1 MACLSL
7 TASVA
12 HLVTVE
18 DPSPLNERNREMM
31 EQENQQPDGV
41 CRMWNGQPLSKH
53 GAFMDIEEH
62 QRVLSMGGNA
72 LKAIGAM
79 MLPGTDAAD
88 EATTTKRSELS
99 EIFSFFGEVMAERS
113 QLISDAVFRIE
124 QAANGRCV

>member
-12 HLVTVE
+12 YLVTVE

-31 EQENQQPDGV
+31 EQENQKPDGV
-41 CRMWNGQPLSKH
+41 CRMWNGKPLASH

-62 QRVLSMGGNA
+62 QRILSMGSNA
-72 LKAIGAM
+72 LKGIGAM
-79 MLPGTDAAD
+79 MLPGTEVAD
-88 EATTTKRSELS
+88 EATLARRLELS
-99 EIFSFFGEVMAERS
+99 ELFSFFGEVMAERS

-124 QAANGRCV
+124 QAANGRPS